1 MNCMETHDAAMIIR
15 MMIME
20 ELVSA
25 KIKSVCFHKEER
37 KMSSALFGTYASNYV
52 ALLDLPGEV
61 IVVID
66 SVAAKMHPDW
76 DKKTNN
82 RAATLEQELWG
93 RKVKCKVAEII
104 DSRHIECELIQL
116 I

>member
-1 MNCMETHDAAMIIR
+1 MIIR

-37 KMSSALFGTYASNYV
+37 KMSGALFGTYASNYV

-66 SVAAKMHPDW
+66 SIAAKMHPDW
-76 DKKTNN
+76 EKKTDS
-82 RAATLEQELWG
+82 RAATLEQELRG
-93 RKVKCKVAEII
+93 KKVKCKVVEII
-104 DSRHIECELIQL
+104 DQRHIECELIGVL
-116 I
+116 